1 MMLTLASSNLQLLW
15 LLLKDS
21 QTNLQFKSLQTERDV
36 LICLQDI
43 FASGLFKSKM
53 LQKEISLGVFVWVY
67 WHMPCPLDY

>member
-1 MMLTLASSNLQLLW
+1 MMPTLASSNLQLLW

-21 QTNLQFKSLQTERDV
+21 QTNLQFRSLQTERDV

-67 WHMPCPLDY
+67 

>member
-1 MMLTLASSNLQLLW
+1 MMPTLASSNLQLLW

-21 QTNLQFKSLQTERDV
+21 QTNLQFRSLQTERDV

>member
-1 MMLTLASSNLQLLW
+1 MMPTLASSNLQLLW

-21 QTNLQFKSLQTERDV
+21 QTNLQFRSLQTERDV

-53 LQKEISLGVFVWVY
+53 LQKEISLAVFVWVY